1 MDRILSDRAFKIIV
15 LVIGIILVVDIVNVF
30 ALGGPSV
37 FSLIFKSG
45 NTSEKSSSAAENP
58 NLVSPVPSQ
67 ANSTLNQ
74 TTGSSSS
81 SIQAIYVPTKAT
93 PIPTVRY
100 VSSVTPIKVAATKSP
115 LRAVQ
120 PTAETTEEQ
129 DNYVAI
135 YSNDLSYGTTDVPS
149 AVAFDVVNPPLIIKY
164 TISPKMTLDSRLIY
178 NHTASQPGRD
188 ELINTTYP
196 SEYAWFTATIYD
208 KETGQE
214 VAQEGYGPD
223 YGLFPQKTYTYRTA
237 GNYLIQFDGANSNV
251 HVDMFLK
258 KEGNMA

>member
-1 MDRILSDRAFKIIV
+1 
-15 LVIGIILVVDIVNVF
+15 
-30 ALGGPSV
+30 
-37 FSLIFKSG
+37 
-45 NTSEKSSSAAENP
+45 
-58 NLVSPVPSQ
+58 
-67 ANSTLNQ
+67 
-74 TTGSSSS
+74 
-81 SIQAIYVPTKAT
+81 VPTKAT

-100 VSSVTPIKVAATKSP
+100 VSTVTPIKITTTQPS
-115 LRAVQ
+115 LRLVQ

-164 TISPKMTLDSRLIY
+164 TISPKMTLDSKLIY

-196 SEYAWFTATIYD
+196 SEFAWFTVTIYD
-208 KETGQE
+208 KDTGLE
-214 VAQEGYGPD
+214 AAQDGYGGI
-223 YGLFPQKTYTYRTA
+223 YGQFSQKTYTYRTA